1 MTFRRPVGN
10 AVLVVMLVVVMQ
22 SHDKNSKGNDTGLK
36 ALGQAIETKGEQI
49 WNIAIGVGAVIFV
62 LILGYFVT
70 LFLQTQMGADWKP
83 FVKANFSLI
92 FGVPLASVAAF
103 GLVVFFHVITPGPIE
118 MKALG
123 FELKGPA
130 GQLLMWVVVFLSFIL
145 AIKLLRVP

>member
-1 MTFRRPVGN
+1 M
-10 AVLVVMLVVVMQ
+10 A
-22 SHDKNSKGNDTGLK
+22 KLK
-36 ALGQAIETKGEQI
+36 DDGTEPTAPGQTIETKGQQI

-70 LFLQTQMGADWKP
+70 SFLQTQMGADWTP

-103 GLVVFFHVITPGPIE
+103 GLVVFFHEITPGPVE

-130 GQLLMWVVVFLSFIL
+130 GQLLMWVVVFLSLVL
-145 AIKLLRVP
+145 AIKLLRAA